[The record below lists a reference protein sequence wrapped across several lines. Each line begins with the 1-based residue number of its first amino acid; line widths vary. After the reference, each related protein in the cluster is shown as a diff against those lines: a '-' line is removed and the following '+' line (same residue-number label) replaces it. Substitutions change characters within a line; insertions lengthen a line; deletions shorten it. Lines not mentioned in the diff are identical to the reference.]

1 MSDVPGGLKRGWRNA
16 ASVLA
21 AAPIATVLSQHLA
34 ERALSLTA
42 LGSDAG
48 FAAAQKSGSLS

>member
-1 MSDVPGGLKRGWRNA
+1 VGFLRQPAWT
-16 ASVLA
+16 
-21 AAPIATVLSQHLA
+21 AAPIATVLSQPPA
-34 ERALSLTA
+34 EARLVINGFHDCFGA